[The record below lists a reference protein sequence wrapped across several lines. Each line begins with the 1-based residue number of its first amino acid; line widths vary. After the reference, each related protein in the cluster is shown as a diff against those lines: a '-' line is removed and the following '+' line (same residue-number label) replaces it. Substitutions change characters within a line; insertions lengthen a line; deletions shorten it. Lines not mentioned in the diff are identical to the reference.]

1 MPRSA
6 FTFCNVHCNPP
17 LPKPKPDYCSSKKRR
32 CTNIVNNINVKDTSD
47 RIEKLKQ
54 CASQLDG

>member
-6 FTFCNVHCNPP
+6 LKFCNVYCNPP

-32 CTNIVNNINVKDTSD
+32 CPNIVNDVKTKDMNS

-54 CASQLDG
+54 CASNLDG